1 MIYYHCSTVLCFANV
16 IVWTSFAA
24 TGITNACCLGRNQ
37 AQRLAEK
44 EVGLERILGTDSH

>member
-1 MIYYHCSTVLCFANV
+1 MFHYHCSSVFCLANV
-16 IVWTSFAA
+16 IVRTIFAA
-24 TGITNACCLGRNQ
+24 KGITNACCLGRNQ